1 MAGPRPYVTRDLWGL
16 VLNCLKRDYGVRILH
31 TTQTILPHTL
41 LQKQMALATRL
52 GRQNTHRRHTPYT
65 QGRILELGNISQ
77 LLHNRLLGMNCMSAI
92 PTALAPVSSTIESG
106 CNNLSSLDNH
116 SHVQKGIMPSRVLA
130 TILGRVLVNG
140 PLEKSSRHIERVQL

>member
-1 MAGPRPYVTRDLWGL
+1 MAGPCPYVTRDLWGL
-16 VLNCLKRDYGVRILH
+16 VLNCLKRNDSVCILH
-31 TTQTILPHTL
+31 TTEPILPHTL
-41 LQKQMALATRL
+41 LEEEMTLTTRL
-52 GRQNTHRRHTPYT
+52 RWQNTHRRHAPYT

-106 CNNLSSLDNH
+106 CNNLSSLDDH

-130 TILGRVLVNG
+130 AVLGRVLMNG